1 MNDVRV
7 KICGLTSLRSLRW
20 AVEAGAD
27 AVGFVVGVPDSPRN
41 LSLDDARR
49 LIDATPVFVDPVV
62 VTVHE
67 DLKQLEKIRRKL
79 NPRIIQIHGS
89 ICMHEEIRKIF
100 SDAQIIGA
108 IHTENDEIIKSA
120 IEASER
126 FDALLLDSYV
136 PGKLGGTGKTH
147 DWKLSR
153 RVRDAVYPKPFI
165 LAGGLTPKN
174 VKEAICTVR
183 PFAVDVSSGVES
195 NPGVKDPEKIFEFIR
210 NAKEVK
216 L

>member
-1 MNDVRV
+1 MSEVRV
-7 KICGLTSLRSLRW
+7 KICGLKSLKDLRF

-27 AVGFVVGVPDSPRN
+27 AVGFVVGVPRSPRN
-41 LSLDDARR
+41 LPLDEARR

-62 VTVHE
+62 VTIFE
-67 DLKQLEKIRRKL
+67 NLKQLEKIRRAL

-89 ICMHEEIRKIF
+89 IYMYREIRKIF
-100 SDAQIIGA
+100 RDAQIIRA
-108 IHTENDEIIKSA
+108 LHAKNDGIIKS
-120 IEASER
+120 IMETLEM

-136 PGKLGGTGKTH
+136 PGRLGGTGKTH

-153 RVRDAVYPKPFI
+153 RIRDAIHPKPLI
-165 LAGGLTPKN
+165 LAGGLTSKN
-174 VKEAICTVR
+174 VKEAIYMVR

-195 NPGVKDPEKIFEFIR
+195 RPGMKDPEKIVEFVKK
-210 NAKEVK
+210 AKEAK

>member
-1 MNDVRV
+1 MNEIRV
-7 KICGLTSLRSLRW
+7 KICGLTSLKDLRW

-27 AVGFVVGVPDSPRN
+27 AVGFIVCVPESPRN
-41 LSLDDARR
+41 ISMDDASR

-62 VTVHE
+62 VTVSE
-67 DLKQLEKIRRKL
+67 DLKQLEKIRRTL

-89 ICMHEEIRKIF
+89 LCMHEEVRRIF

-108 IHTENDEIIKSA
+108 LRAKNDEIVKIA
-120 IEASER
+120 VETSER

-136 PGKLGGTGKTH
+136 PGRHGGTGRTH
-147 DWKLSR
+147 DWTLSR

-165 LAGGLTPKN
+165 LAGGLNSKN
-174 VKEAICTVR
+174 IEKAICTVR

-195 NPGVKDPEKIFEFIR
+195 SPGVKDPEKIFEFVKK
-210 NAKEVK
+210 AKEAE

>member
-1 MNDVRV
+1 MNSVRV
-7 KICGLTSLRSLRW
+7 KICGLTSLRDLRC
-20 AVEAGAD
+20 AVEAGVD
-27 AVGFVVGVPDSPRN
+27 AVGFVVGVPESPRN

-49 LIDATPVFVDPVV
+49 LIDTTPVFVDPVV
-62 VTVHE
+62 VTASE
-67 DLKQLEKIRRKL
+67 DLKQLERIHRAL

-89 ICMHEEIRKIF
+89 ICMREEIRKIF
-100 SDAQIIGA
+100 PDAQIIGA
-108 IHTENDEIIKSA
+108 LHVGNDEIIKLA
-120 IEASER
+120 VEASER
-126 FDALLLDSYV
+126 LDALLLDSYV
-136 PGKLGGTGKTH
+136 PGKHGGTGKTH

-153 RVRDAVYPKPFI
+153 RIKEAVYPKPVI

-174 VKEAICTVR
+174 VKEAIRTVR

-195 NPGVKDPEKIFEFIR
+195 SPGVKDPEKIFEFVR